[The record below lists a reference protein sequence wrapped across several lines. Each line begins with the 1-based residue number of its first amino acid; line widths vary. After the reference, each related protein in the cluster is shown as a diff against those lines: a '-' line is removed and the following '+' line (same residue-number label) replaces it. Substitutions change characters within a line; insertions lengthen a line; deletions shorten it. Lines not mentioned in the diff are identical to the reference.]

1 MCTFYTKN
9 IAHMSSKKIFTTFLS
24 LCFFFTSEAQ
34 LLKWSPSFIQ
44 ENSNTVTITADA
56 KFGNKGIFDH
66 TPATDVYVHI
76 GAITNLSTG
85 ASNWKYV
92 KFDWGTPNPAAN
104 AASSGANQWTFTI
117 NGGLRNFF
125 GITNSVERIQ
135 KIAIL
140 FRSGNGNKVLRND
153 DASDM
158 YIPVY
163 DNGNFARIDEPVSKP
178 TYIRT
183 ISAID
188 KQFGDQLTITGNTN
202 NTGNLRIL
210 HNNTVIGTATGAT
223 TLTASTTLNQGGTQ
237 KFIFEATFSGNS
249 IVTDSLQFFLPG
261 PAVVAPIPDG
271 IGEGITYLPGDTAAY
286 LVLYAPGKTR
296 VALIGDFNNWT
307 ETQEGQ
313 MNKTPDG
320 NRFWIRIGKLIAG
333 AEYAYQFLIDGA
345 LRIADYNTE
354 LVLDPNNDNTIPVAT
369 FPSLKPYP
377 TNKTTGI
384 VSVLQPGKPKYN
396 WKIQNFKRPNKE
408 NLIVYEVLLRDF
420 LTNRNYK
427 TLKDSIP
434 YFKRLGINAIELMPV
449 SEFEGNLSWG
459 YNPNYFFALD
469 KFYGSETAFK
479 EFIDACHEQGIAVI
493 IDMVMN
499 HAFGTSP
506 HALMYW
512 DGANNKPAIDNPWLN
527 PDAKHPFNVG
537 YDFNH
542 ESNATKELVTRVA
555 RHWLTKY
562 NLDGFRWDLSKGFTQ
577 TNNPNNV
584 AAWGAYDASR
594 VAIWKRIY
602 DSTQSI
608 SPGSYCILEHFADN
622 AEERELANYGMMFWG
637 NNNFKFNEATMG
649 YLSNSD
655 FSDISAM
662 RKGWNQHHLIGYM
675 ESHDEERLMYRNL
688 RNGNQVGVYNTR
700 DTLTALKRMGEA
712 AAFWAMLPG
721 PKMLWQFGELGFPF
735 SINTCINGTV
745 SENCR
750 LDNKV
755 PVWGYYNDPFKR
767 GLFDVYAN
775 LLRLRM
781 NPSFINTF
789 TQKQFTMD
797 FSGAVKTLQINDDS
811 LKIVVVGNFD
821 LSAKTA
827 TVNFPISGTW
837 YSYLTKTSIN
847 VSGTSANVTLQP
859 GEYHVY
865 LNKDLSNT
873 LVTSIRNNTYTTLTG
888 DFNLYPNPVKNGTKL
903 TYELKKSGEVFI
915 DIQDIL
921 GTKISRVF
929 SGLKSAGKHELVLP
943 PSAINQLAGKKGP
956 FLLTLRTSNELKTIK
971 FIL

>member
-1 MCTFYTKN
+1 MKSRI
-9 IAHMSSKKIFTTFLS
+9 IASLLFTICCVLS
-24 LCFFFTSEAQ
+24 AEAQ
-34 LLKWSPSFIQ
+34 LLKWTPSFIQ
-44 ENSNTVTITADA
+44 ENSTAVTITADA

-66 TPATDVYVHI
+66 TPVTDVYVHI

-85 ASNWKYV
+85 ASNWKFV
-92 KFDWGTPNPAAN
+92 KFDWGVANPAAN
-104 AASSGANQWTFTI
+104 AASTGSNQWTFTI

-125 GITNSVERIQ
+125 GITNSVEKIQ

-158 YIPVY
+158 YVPVY

-183 ISAID
+183 ISSID

-202 NTGNLRIL
+202 NSGNLRIL
-210 HNNTVIGTATGAT
+210 HNNKVIGTATA
-223 TLTASTTLNQGGTQ
+223 ASTLSANATLSEGGNQ

-249 IVTDSLQFFLPG
+249 VVTDSLQFFLPG
-261 PAVVAPIPDG
+261 PAVTAPLPEG
-271 IGEGITYLPGDTAAY
+271 IGDGITYLPGDTAAY
-286 LVLYAPGKTR
+286 LVLYAPGKSR
-296 VALIGDFNNWT
+296 VAVLGDFNNWT

-320 NRFWIRIGKLIAG
+320 NRFWIRVGKLIAG
-333 AEYAYQFLIDGA
+333 AEYGYQFLIDGT

-369 FPSLKPYP
+369 YPNLKAYP

-396 WKIQNFKRPNKE
+396 WKVQNFKRPNKE

-420 LTNRNYK
+420 LANRNYK
-427 TLKDSIP
+427 TLKDSLS

-449 SEFEGNLSWG
+449 SEFEGNFSWG

-469 KFYGSETAFK
+469 KFYGTETAFK

-512 DGANNKPAIDNPWLN
+512 DGASNKPAIDNPWLN

-542 ESNATKELVTRVA
+542 ESNATKELVARVA
-555 RHWLTKY
+555 RHWLTNY

-584 AAWGAYDASR
+584 GAWGAYDASR

-602 DSTQSI
+602 DSTQAI
-608 SPGSYCILEHFADN
+608 SPSSYCILEHFADN

-637 NNNFKFNEATMG
+637 NNNFRFNEATMG

-662 RKGWNQHHLIGYM
+662 RRGWNQHHLIGYM

-688 RNGNQVGVYNTR
+688 RNGNQTASYSTR
-700 DTLTALKRMGEA
+700 DTLSALKRMGEA
-712 AAFWAMLPG
+712 AAFWAMVPG

-735 SINTCINGTV
+735 SINTCTNGTV
-745 SENCR
+745 SDNCR
-750 LDNKV
+750 LDNKN

-781 NPSFINTF
+781 NPSYLTTF

-797 FSGAVKTLQINDDS
+797 FAGTVKTLQINDDA
-811 LKIVVVGNFD
+811 LKVVVVGNFD
-821 LSAKTA
+821 LSARTA
-827 TVNFPISGTW
+827 AVNFPATGTW
-837 YSYLTKTSIN
+837 YSYLTRTSLN
-847 VSGTSANVTLQP
+847 VTGASASITLQP

-873 LVTSIRNNTYTTLTG
+873 LVTSIFAPANNMLSG
-888 DFNLYPNPVKNGTKL
+888 EFNLYPNPVKTGSKL
-903 TYELKKSGEVFI
+903 RYEIKKAGEVYI
-915 DIQDIL
+915 EIQDIS
-921 GTKISRVF
+921 GAKIGKVF
-929 SGLKSAGKHELVLP
+929 SGLKSAGKHELILDQSVIQKL
-943 PSAINQLAGKKGP
+943 NGKSGP
-956 FLLTLRTSNELKTIK
+956 FLLSIRTANEQRTIK
-971 FIL
+971 FIH

>member
-1 MCTFYTKN
+1 MKSRI
-9 IAHMSSKKIFTTFLS
+9 IASIMFTICCVLS
-24 LCFFFTSEAQ
+24 AEAQ

-44 ENSNTVTITADA
+44 ENSTTVTITADA
-56 KFGNKGIFDH
+56 RFGNKGIFDH
-66 TPATDVYVHI
+66 TPVTDVYVHI

-92 KFDWGTPNPAAN
+92 KFDWGVANPAAN
-104 AASSGANQWTFTI
+104 ATSSGANQWTFTI

-125 GITNSVERIQ
+125 GITNSVEKIQ

-158 YIPVY
+158 YVPVY

-178 TYIRT
+178 TFIRT
-183 ISAID
+183 IASID
-188 KQFGDQLTITGNTN
+188 KKFGDQLTITGNTN
-202 NTGNLRIL
+202 NTGNLKII
-210 HNNTVIGTATGAT
+210 HNNKVIGTTNAAT
-223 TLTASTTLNQGGTQ
+223 TLSANTILNESGNQ
-237 KFIFEATFSGNS
+237 KFLFEATFPNNA

-261 PAVVAPIPDG
+261 PAVVAPVPNGISDG
-271 IGEGITYLPGDTAAY
+271 VTYLPGDTAAY
-286 LVLYAPGKTR
+286 LVLFAPGKSR
-296 VALIGDFNNWT
+296 VAVLGDFNNWT
-307 ETQEGQ
+307 ETQDAQ

-333 AEYAYQFLIDGA
+333 AEYGYQFLIDGT

-354 LVLDPNNDNTIPVAT
+354 LVLDPSNDNTIPVAT
-369 FPSLKPYP
+369 YPNLKPYP

-396 WKIQNFKRPNKE
+396 WKVQNFKRPNKE
-408 NLIVYEVLLRDF
+408 NLIVYEVLVRDF
-420 LTNRNYK
+420 LANRNYK

-434 YFKRLGINAIELMPV
+434 YLKRLGINAIELMPV
-449 SEFEGNLSWG
+449 SEFEGNFSWG

-469 KFYGSETAFK
+469 KFYGTETAFK

-493 IDMVMN
+493 IDIVMN
-499 HAFGTSP
+499 HAFGSSP
-506 HALMYW
+506 HNLMYW
-512 DGANNKPAIDNPWLN
+512 DGANNKPSIDNPWVN

-542 ESNATKELVTRVA
+542 ESNATKELVARVA

-584 AAWGAYDASR
+584 GAWGAYDATR

-602 DSTQSI
+602 DSTQAI

-637 NNNFKFNEATMG
+637 NNNHRFNEATMG

-688 RNGNQVGVYNTR
+688 RNGNQTASYSTR
-700 DTLTALKRMGEA
+700 DTLSALKRMGEA
-712 AAFWAMLPG
+712 AAFWAMVPG

-735 SINTCINGTV
+735 SINTCTNGTV
-745 SENCR
+745 SDNCR
-750 LDNKV
+750 LDNKN
-755 PVWGYYNDPFKR
+755 PVWGYLNDPLKR

-781 NPSFINTF
+781 NPSYLTTF
-789 TQKQFTMD
+789 TQKQFAMD
-797 FSGAVKTLQINDDS
+797 FAGAVKTLQINDDA
-811 LKIVVVGNFD
+811 LKVVVVGNFD
-821 LSAKTA
+821 LSART
-827 TVNFPISGTW
+827 TSVNFPATGTW
-837 YSYLTKTSIN
+837 YSYLTRTSLN
-847 VSGTSANVTLQP
+847 VSGASASITLQP

-873 LVTSIRNNTYTTLTG
+873 LVTSIFTPANNILSG
-888 DFNLYPNPVKNGTKL
+888 EFSLYPNPVKTGSKL
-903 TYELKKSGEVFI
+903 KYEIKKAGEVYI
-915 DIQDIL
+915 EIQDIT
-921 GTKISRVF
+921 GAKIGKVF
-929 SGLKSAGKHELVLP
+929 SGLKFAGKHELVLDQ
-943 PSAINQLAGKKGP
+943 SVIQKLNGKAGP
-956 FLLTLRTSNELKTIK
+956 FLLSIRTANEQKTIK
-971 FIL
+971 FIH

>member
-1 MCTFYTKN
+1 MKSRI
-9 IAHMSSKKIFTTFLS
+9 IASLLFTICCVLS
-24 LCFFFTSEAQ
+24 AEAQ
-34 LLKWSPSFIQ
+34 LLKWTPSFIQ
-44 ENSNTVTITADA
+44 ENSTAVTITADA

-66 TPATDVYVHI
+66 TPVTDVYVHI

-85 ASNWKYV
+85 ASNWKFV
-92 KFDWGTPNPAAN
+92 KFDWGVANPAAN
-104 AASSGANQWTFTI
+104 AASTGSNQWTFTI

-125 GITNSVERIQ
+125 GITNSVEKIQ

-158 YIPVY
+158 YVPVY

-183 ISAID
+183 ISSID

-202 NTGNLRIL
+202 NSGNLRIL
-210 HNNTVIGTATGAT
+210 HNNKVIGTATA
-223 TLTASTTLNQGGTQ
+223 ASTLSANATLSEGGNQ

-249 IVTDSLQFFLPG
+249 VVTDSLQFFLPG
-261 PAVVAPIPDG
+261 PAVTAPLPEG
-271 IGEGITYLPGDTAAY
+271 IGDGITYLPGDTAAY
-286 LVLYAPGKTR
+286 LVLYAPGKSR
-296 VALIGDFNNWT
+296 VAVLGDFNNWT

-320 NRFWIRIGKLIAG
+320 NRFWIRVGKLIAG
-333 AEYAYQFLIDGA
+333 AEYGYQFLIDGT

-369 FPSLKPYP
+369 YPNLKQYP

-396 WKIQNFKRPNKE
+396 WKVQNFKRPNKE

-420 LTNRNYK
+420 LANRNYK
-427 TLKDSIP
+427 TLKDSLS

-449 SEFEGNLSWG
+449 SEFEGNFSWG

-469 KFYGSETAFK
+469 KFYGTETAFK

-512 DGANNKPAIDNPWLN
+512 DGASNKPAIDNPWLN

-542 ESNATKELVTRVA
+542 ESNATKELVARVA
-555 RHWLTKY
+555 RHWLTNY

-584 AAWGAYDASR
+584 GAWGAYDASR

-602 DSTQSI
+602 DSTQAI
-608 SPGSYCILEHFADN
+608 SPSSYCILEHFADN

-637 NNNFKFNEATMG
+637 NNNFRFNEATMG

-662 RKGWNQHHLIGYM
+662 RRGWNQHHLIGYM

-688 RNGNQVGVYNTR
+688 RNGNQTASYSTR
-700 DTLTALKRMGEA
+700 DTLSALKRMGEA
-712 AAFWAMLPG
+712 AAFWAMVPG

-735 SINTCINGTV
+735 SINTCTNGTV
-745 SENCR
+745 SDNCR
-750 LDNKV
+750 LDNKN

-781 NPSFINTF
+781 NPSYLTTF

-797 FSGAVKTLQINDDS
+797 FAGTVKTLQINDDA
-811 LKIVVVGNFD
+811 LKVVVVGNFD
-821 LSAKTA
+821 LSARTA
-827 TVNFPISGTW
+827 AVNFPATGTW
-837 YSYLTKTSIN
+837 YSYLTRTSLN
-847 VSGTSANVTLQP
+847 VTGASASITLQP

-873 LVTSIRNNTYTTLTG
+873 LVTSIFAPANNMLSG
-888 DFNLYPNPVKNGTKL
+888 EFNLYPNPVKTGSKL
-903 TYELKKSGEVFI
+903 RYEIKKAGEVYI
-915 DIQDIL
+915 EIQDIS
-921 GTKISRVF
+921 GAKIGKVF
-929 SGLKSAGKHELVLP
+929 SGLKSAGKHELILDQSVIQKL
-943 PSAINQLAGKKGP
+943 NGKSGP
-956 FLLTLRTSNELKTIK
+956 FLLSIRTANEQRTIK
-971 FIL
+971 FIH

>member
-1 MCTFYTKN
+1 MN
-9 IAHMSSKKIFTTFLS
+9 SKKIFIAI
-24 LCFFFTSEAQ
+24 FFITSTLTLNAQ
-34 LLKWSPSFIQ
+34 LLRWSPSFIQ
-44 ENSNTVTITADA
+44 ENSASVTITADS
-56 KFGNKGIFDH
+56 KFGNKGLFDH

-85 ASNWKYV
+85 ASNWKFV
-92 KFDWGTPNPAAN
+92 KFEWGTSNPLAN
-104 AASSGANQWTFTI
+104 APSTGANQWTYTI

-125 GITNSVERIQ
+125 GITNSVEKIQ

-158 YIPVY
+158 YVPVY

-183 ISAID
+183 LVAND

-202 NTGNLRIL
+202 NIANLSII
-210 HNNTVIGTATGAT
+210 HNNKVIGTANSAT
-223 TLTASTTLNQGGTQ
+223 SLSANATLNEGGNQ
-237 KFIFEATFSGNS
+237 KFIFEATFAGNS
-249 IVTDSLQFFLPG
+249 VLTDSLQFFLPG
-261 PAVVAPIPDG
+261 PAVTAPLPNG
-271 IGEGITYLPGDTAAY
+271 IGDGVTYLPGDTAAY

-296 VALIGDFNNWT
+296 VAVLGDFNNWT

-313 MNKTPDG
+313 MNKTPEGD
-320 NRFWIRIGKLIAG
+320 RFWIRIGKLIPS
-333 AEYAYQFLIDGA
+333 AEYAYQFLIDGSI
-345 LRIADYNTE
+345 RVADYNTE

-369 FPSLKPYP
+369 YPNLKLYP

-384 VSVLQPGKPKYN
+384 VSVLQPGKAKYN
-396 WKIQNFKRPNKE
+396 WKVTNFKRPNKE

-420 LTNRNYK
+420 LSNRNFK
-427 TLKDSIP
+427 TLKDSIG

-469 KFYGSETAFK
+469 KYYGTENSFK

-493 IDMVMN
+493 MDMVMN

-506 HALMYW
+506 QALMYW
-512 DGANNKPAIDNPWLN
+512 DGANNKPSVDNPWLN

-542 ESNATKELVTRVA
+542 ESNATKDLVTRVV

-562 NLDGFRWDLSKGFTQ
+562 NIDGFRWDLSKGFTQ

-602 DSTQSI
+602 DSTQTVA
-608 SPGSYCILEHFADN
+608 PGSYCILEHFADN

-649 YLSNSD
+649 YLTNSD

-688 RNGNQVGVYNTR
+688 NNGNQLGSYSTKDSLV
-700 DTLTALKRMGEA
+700 ALKRMGEA
-712 AAFWAMLPG
+712 AAFWAMIPG
-721 PKMLWQFGELGFPF
+721 PKMIWQFGELGFPF
-735 SINTCINGTV
+735 SINTCANGSV
-745 SENCR
+745 NENCR

-781 NPSFINTF
+781 NPSYISTF
-789 TQKQFTMD
+789 TQKQFTAD
-797 FSGAVKTLQINDDS
+797 LSGAVKTLAINDDS
-811 LKIVVVGNFD
+811 LKVVVVGNFD
-821 LSAKTA
+821 LSAKTV
-827 TVNFPISGTW
+827 TVNFPVAGTW

-847 VSGTSANVTLQP
+847 VSGASASVTLQP

-873 LVTSIRNNTYTTLTG
+873 LVTSIFTPSNNIMTG
-888 DFNLYPNPVKNGTKL
+888 EFKLYPNPVKNGSIL
-903 TYELKKSGEVFI
+903 QYELKKAGEVFI
-915 DIQDIL
+915 DIQDL
-921 GTKISRVF
+921 SGKSISRIYN
-929 SGLKSAGKHELVLP
+929 GLKSAGKH
-943 PSAINQLAGKKGP
+943 QLIFTNNMFSKLNGKTGP
-956 FLLTLRTSNELKTIK
+956 YLLTIRSSNEMKTIK
-971 FIL
+971 FMH

>member
-1 MCTFYTKN
+1 M
-9 IAHMSSKKIFTTFLS
+9 IPKKITLFFL
-24 LCFFFTSEAQ
+24 LVCCFSIAEAQ

-44 ENSNTVTITADA
+44 ENSSTVTITADSRL
-56 KFGNKGIFDH
+56 GNKGLFDH
-66 TPATDVYVHI
+66 TATDVYVHI

-85 ASNWKYV
+85 ATNWKYV
-92 KFDWGTPNPAAN
+92 KFDWGTTNPAAN
-104 AASSGANQWTFTI
+104 APSTGQNQWTFTI

-158 YIPVY
+158 YVPVY
-163 DNGNFARIDEPVSKP
+163 DNGNFARIDEPISKP
-178 TYIRT
+178 TYTRT
-183 ISAID
+183 IASID

-202 NTGNLRIL
+202 NPGNLRIL
-210 HNNTVIGTATGAT
+210 HNNKVIGSATAAT
-223 TLTASTTLNQGGTQ
+223 TLSANTILNEGGNQ
-237 KFIFEATFSGNS
+237 KFIFEATFSGNNV
-249 IVTDSLQFFLPG
+249 ITDSLQFFLPG
-261 PAVVAPIPDG
+261 PAVIAPIPNG
-271 IGEGITYLPGDTAAY
+271 ISEGITYLPGDTAAY

-296 VALIGDFNNWT
+296 VAVVGDFNNWT

-313 MNKTPDG
+313 MNKTSDG
-320 NRFWIRIGKLIAG
+320 NYFWIRIGKLLPG
-333 AEYAYQFLIDGA
+333 AEYAYQFLIDGT

-369 FPSLKPYP
+369 YPSLKLYP

-384 VSVLQPGKPKYN
+384 VSVLQPGKTKYN
-396 WKIQNFKRPNKE
+396 WKVQNFKRPNKE
-408 NLIVYEVLLRDF
+408 NLIVYEVLVRDF
-420 LTNRNYK
+420 LVNRNYK
-427 TLKDSIP
+427 TLKDSLP

-469 KFYGSETAFK
+469 KFYGTETAFK

-493 IDMVMN
+493 IDLVMN

-542 ESNATKELVTRVA
+542 ESPATKELVTRVA

-602 DSTQSI
+602 DSTQAI
-608 SPGSYCILEHFADN
+608 SLGSYCILEHFADN

-637 NNNFKFNEATMG
+637 NNNFRFNEATMG
-649 YLSNSD
+649 YVTNSD

-688 RNGNQVGVYNTR
+688 RNGNQAGGYSTR

-712 AAFWAMLPG
+712 AAFWAMVPG

-735 SINTCINGTV
+735 SINTCTNGTV

-750 LDNKV
+750 LDNKP
-755 PVWGYYNDPFKR
+755 PVWGYYTDPFKR

-781 NPSFINTF
+781 NPNFISTF
-789 TQKQFTMD
+789 TNKQFIMD
-797 FSGAVKTLQINDDS
+797 FAGAVKSLQINDDS
-811 LKIVVVGNFD
+811 LKVVVVGNFD
-821 LSAKTA
+821 VSAKTA
-827 TVNFPISGTW
+827 NVNFPATGTW

-847 VSGTSANVTLQP
+847 VSGTSSSISLQP

-873 LVTSIRNNTYTTLTG
+873 IVTSIFNPASNIMTG
-888 DFNLYPNPVKNGTKL
+888 TFSLYPNPVRTGSRLK
-903 TYELKKSGEVFI
+903 YELKKAGEVFI
-915 DIQDIL
+915 EIQDL
-921 GTKISRVF
+921 TGTKITRVF
-929 SGLKSAGKHELVLP
+929 NGIKPSGKHELVLDQ
-943 PSAINQLAGKKGP
+943 SIIQKLNGKTGP
-956 FLLTLRTSNELKTIK
+956 FLLSIRTASEQRTIK
-971 FIL
+971 FIH

>member
-1 MCTFYTKN
+1 MN
-9 IAHMSSKKIFTTFLS
+9 SKKILLVIYLFASS
-24 LCFFFTSEAQ
+24 LTLQAQ
-34 LLKWSPSFIQ
+34 LLRWSPSFIQ
-44 ENSNTVTITADA
+44 ENSATVTITADA
-56 KFGNKGIFDH
+56 KLGNKGLFDH

-92 KFDWGTPNPAAN
+92 KFEWGTSNPLAN
-104 AASSGANQWTFTI
+104 APTTGPNQWTYTI

-125 GITNSVERIQ
+125 GITNSLEKIQ

-183 ISAID
+183 LKGID

-202 NTGNLRIL
+202 NAASLRII
-210 HNNTVIGTATGAT
+210 HNNQVIGSANSAT
-223 TLTASTTLNQGGTQ
+223 TLTANATLNEGGNQ
-237 KFIFEATFSGNS
+237 KFLFEATFSGNS

-261 PAVVAPIPDG
+261 PAVTAPLPNGISDG
-271 IGEGITYLPGDTAAY
+271 VTYLPGDTAAY

-296 VALIGDFNNWT
+296 VALLGDFNNWT

-313 MNKTPDG
+313 MNKTPEGD
-320 NRFWIRIGKLIAG
+320 RFWIRIGKLIPS
-333 AEYAYQFLIDGA
+333 AEYAYQFLIDGT
-345 LRIADYNTE
+345 LRVADYNTE

-369 FPSLKPYP
+369 YPNLKLYP

-384 VSVLQPGKPKYN
+384 VSVLQPGKTKYN
-396 WKIQNFKRPNKE
+396 WRVQNFKRPNKE

-420 LTNRNYK
+420 LSNRNFK
-427 TLKDSIP
+427 TLKDSIG

-469 KFYGSETAFK
+469 KFYGTENSFK

-493 IDMVMN
+493 MDMVMN

-506 HALMYW
+506 QALMYW
-512 DGANNKPAIDNPWLN
+512 DGANNKPAPDNPWLN

-542 ESNATKELVTRVA
+542 ESTATKELVARVV
-555 RHWLTKY
+555 RHWLTNYK
-562 NLDGFRWDLSKGFTQ
+562 LDGFRWDLSKGFTQ

-594 VAIWKRIY
+594 VTIWKRIY
-602 DSTQSI
+602 DSIQSVT
-608 SPGSYCILEHFADN
+608 PGSYCILEHFADN

-637 NNNFKFNEATMG
+637 NNNFRFNEATMG
-649 YLSNSD
+649 YLNNSD

-675 ESHDEERLMYRNL
+675 ESHDEERLMFRNL
-688 RNGNQVGVYNTR
+688 NNGNQLGSYSTKDSLV
-700 DTLTALKRMGEA
+700 ALKRMGEA
-712 AAFWAMLPG
+712 AAFWAMVPG
-721 PKMLWQFGELGFPF
+721 PKMIWQFGELGFPF
-735 SINTCINGTV
+735 SINTCANGTV

-750 LDNKV
+750 LDNKL
-755 PVWGYYNDPFKR
+755 PVWGFYNDPFKR
-767 GLFDVYAN
+767 GVFDVYAN

-781 NPSFINTF
+781 NPSYISTF
-789 TQKQFTMD
+789 TQKQFNID
-797 FSGAVKTLQINDDS
+797 FIGAVKTLSINDDS
-811 LKIVVVGNFD
+811 LKVVVVGNFD
-821 LSAKTA
+821 LSAKTVA
-827 TVNFPISGTW
+827 VNFPTPGSW
-837 YSYLTKTSIN
+837 FSYLTKTSLN
-847 VSGTSANVTLQP
+847 VTGATASITLQP

-873 LVTSIRNNTYTTLTG
+873 LVTSVFSPVTNIMTG
-888 DFNLYPNPVKNGTKL
+888 EFKLYPNPVRNGSILK
-903 TYELKKSGEVFI
+903 YELKKAGQVFI
-915 DIQDIL
+915 EIQDPS
-921 GTKISRVF
+921 GKTISRIF
-929 SGLKSAGKHELVLP
+929 NGLKSAGKH
-943 PSAINQLAGKKGP
+943 QLTISPHDLSRLTGKTGP
-956 FLLTLRTSNELKTIK
+956 FLMIIKSSNEIKTLK
-971 FIL
+971 FIH

>member
-1 MCTFYTKN
+1 MN
-9 IAHMSSKKIFTTFLS
+9 SKKIFIAI
-24 LCFFFTSEAQ
+24 FFIASTLTLKAQ
-34 LLKWSPSFIQ
+34 LLRWSPSFIQ
-44 ENSNTVTITADA
+44 ENSASVTITADA
-56 KFGNKGIFDH
+56 KFGNKGLFDH

-85 ASNWKYV
+85 ASNWKFV
-92 KFDWGTPNPAAN
+92 KFEWGTANPLAN
-104 AASSGANQWTFTI
+104 APSSGANQWTYTI

-125 GITNSVERIQ
+125 GITNSVEKIQ

-158 YIPVY
+158 YVPVY

-183 ISAID
+183 LVAND

-202 NTGNLRIL
+202 NVANLSII
-210 HNNTVIGTATGAT
+210 HNNKVIGTANSAT
-223 TLTASTTLNQGGTQ
+223 SLSANATLNEGGNQ
-237 KFIFEATFSGNS
+237 KFIFEATFAGNS
-249 IVTDSLQFFLPG
+249 VVTDSLQFFLPG
-261 PAVVAPIPDG
+261 PAVTAPLPNG
-271 IGEGITYLPGDTAAY
+271 IGDGVTYLPGDTAAY

-296 VALIGDFNNWT
+296 VAVLGDFNNWT

-313 MNKTPDG
+313 MNKTPEGD
-320 NRFWIRIGKLIAG
+320 RFWIRIGKLIPS
-333 AEYAYQFLIDGA
+333 AEYAYQFLIDGSI
-345 LRIADYNTE
+345 RVADYNTE

-369 FPSLKPYP
+369 YPNLKLYP

-384 VSVLQPGKPKYN
+384 ISVLQPGKAKYN
-396 WKIQNFKRPNKE
+396 WKVTNFKRPNKE

-420 LTNRNYK
+420 LSNRNFK
-427 TLKDSIP
+427 TLKDSIG

-469 KFYGSETAFK
+469 KYYGTENSFK

-493 IDMVMN
+493 MDMVMN

-506 HALMYW
+506 QALMYW
-512 DGANNKPAIDNPWLN
+512 DGANNKPSVDNPWLN

-542 ESNATKELVTRVA
+542 ESNATKDLVARVV

-562 NLDGFRWDLSKGFTQ
+562 NIDGFRWDLSKGFTQ
-577 TNNPNNV
+577 TNNPNNA

-602 DSTQSI
+602 DSTQSVT
-608 SPGSYCILEHFADN
+608 PGSYCILEHFADN

-688 RNGNQVGVYNTR
+688 NNGNQLGSYSTKDSLV
-700 DTLTALKRMGEA
+700 ALKRMGEA
-712 AAFWAMLPG
+712 AAFWAMIPG
-721 PKMLWQFGELGFPF
+721 PKMIWQFGELGFPF
-735 SINTCINGTV
+735 SINTCSNGTV

-750 LDNKV
+750 LDNKN

-775 LLRLRM
+775 LLRLRI
-781 NPSFINTF
+781 NPSYFSTF
-789 TQKQFTMD
+789 TQKQFTAD
-797 FSGAVKTLQINDDS
+797 LSGAIKTLAINDDS
-811 LKIVVVGNFD
+811 LKVVVVGNFD
-821 LSAKTA
+821 LSAKTV
-827 TVNFPISGTW
+827 TVNFPIAGTW

-847 VSGTSANVTLQP
+847 VSGASASVTLQP

-873 LVTSIRNNTYTTLTG
+873 LVTSIFTPSNNIMTG
-888 DFNLYPNPVKNGTKL
+888 EFKLYPNPVKNGSILK
-903 TYELKKSGEVFI
+903 YELKKAGEVYI
-915 DIQDIL
+915 EIQDIN
-921 GTKISRVF
+921 GSKISKLF
-929 SGLKSAGKHELVLP
+929 SGIKPAGKHELLFN
-943 PSAINQLAGKKGP
+943 PSIINHLNGKNGP
-956 FLLTLRTSNELKTIK
+956 FLVIIRTANEHKTIK
-971 FIL
+971 FIH

>member
-1 MCTFYTKN
+1 MTP
-9 IAHMSSKKIFTTFLS
+9 KKISLFLLLVITAS
-24 LCFFFTSEAQ
+24 VAQAQ

-56 KFGNKGIFDH
+56 RLGNKGLFDH
-66 TPATDVYVHI
+66 TPVSDVYVHI

-85 ASNWKYV
+85 ATNWKYV
-92 KFDWGTPNPAAN
+92 KFEWGTTNPAAN

-125 GITNSVERIQ
+125 GITNAVEKIQ

-140 FRSGNGNKVLRND
+140 FRSGSGNKVLRND

-158 YIPVY
+158 YVPVY
-163 DNGNFARIDEPVSKP
+163 DNGNFARIDEPISKP
-178 TYIRT
+178 TYNRT
-183 ISAID
+183 IASID

-202 NTGNLRIL
+202 NTANLRIL
-210 HNNTVIGTATGAT
+210 HNNNVIGSAASAT
-223 TLTASTTLNQGGTQ
+223 TLSANTTLSVGGNQ
-237 KFIFEATFSGNS
+237 KFIFEASFPGNAV
-249 IVTDSLQFFLPG
+249 ITDSLQFFLPG
-261 PAVVAPIPDG
+261 PAVVAPLPEG
-271 IGEGITYLPGDTAAY
+271 IGDGITYLPGDTAAY
-286 LVLYAPGKTR
+286 LVLFAPGKTR
-296 VALIGDFNNWT
+296 VAVIGDFNNWS
-307 ETQEGQ
+307 ETQQEQ

-320 NRFWIRIGKLIAG
+320 NRFWIRIGNLLPG
-333 AEYAYQFLIDGA
+333 AEYAYQFLIDGT

-354 LVLDPNNDNTIPVAT
+354 LVLDPNNDNSIPVAT
-369 FPSLKPYP
+369 YPSVKLYP

-384 VSVLQPGKPKYN
+384 VSVLQPGKPIYN
-396 WKIQNFKRPNKE
+396 WKVQNFKRPNKE

-420 LTNRNYK
+420 ISNRNYK
-427 TLKDSIP
+427 TLKDSLS

-449 SEFEGNLSWG
+449 GEFEGNLSWG
-459 YNPNYFFALD
+459 YNPNFFFALD
-469 KFYGSETAFK
+469 KFYGTETAFK

-506 HALMYW
+506 HTLMYW
-512 DGANNKPAIDNPWLN
+512 DGANNKPSIDNPWLN

-542 ESNATKELVTRVA
+542 ESAATKELVARVT
-555 RHWLTKY
+555 RHWLKKY

-602 DSTQSI
+602 DSTQAI
-608 SPGSYCILEHFADN
+608 TPGSYCILEHFADN

-637 NNNFKFNEATMG
+637 NNNFRFNEATMG
-649 YLSNSD
+649 YITNSD

-688 RNGNQVGVYNTR
+688 KNGGQLGAYSTK
-700 DTLTALKRMGEA
+700 DTLVALKRMGEA
-712 AAFWAMLPG
+712 AAFWAMVPG

-735 SINTCINGTV
+735 SINTCTNGTV

-750 LDNKV
+750 LDNKN

-781 NPSFINTF
+781 NPNFISTF
-789 TQKQFTMD
+789 TNKQFIMD
-797 FSGAVKTLQINDDS
+797 FAGAVKTLQINDDS

-821 LSAKTA
+821 LSAKT
-827 TVNFPISGTW
+827 TSVNFPATGTW
-837 YSYLTKTSIN
+837 YSYLTRTSIN
-847 VSGTSANVTLQP
+847 VSGATSSITLQP

-873 LVTSIRNNTYTTLTG
+873 LVTSIFNPVNNIMTG
-888 DFNLYPNPVKNGTKL
+888 EFNLYPNPVKIGSKL
-903 TYELKKSGEVFI
+903 KYELKRSGEVYI
-915 DIQDIL
+915 EIQDIN
-921 GTKISRVF
+921 GGRIGKVF
-929 SGLKSAGKHELVLP
+929 SGLKPAGKHELMLDQ
-943 PSAINQLAGKKGP
+943 SIIQKLNGRSGHY
-956 FLLTLRTSNELKTIK
+956 LLSIRTAFDQKTIK
-971 FIL
+971 FIH

>member
-1 MCTFYTKN
+1 MKSRI
-9 IAHMSSKKIFTTFLS
+9 IASLLFTICCVLTA
-24 LCFFFTSEAQ
+24 EAQ
-34 LLKWSPSFIQ
+34 LLKWTPSFIQ
-44 ENSNTVTITADA
+44 ENSTAVTITADA
-56 KFGNKGIFDH
+56 RFGNKGIFDH
-66 TPATDVYVHI
+66 TPVTDVYVHI
-76 GAITNLSTG
+76 GVITNLSTG
-85 ASNWKYV
+85 ASNWKFV
-92 KFDWGTPNPAAN
+92 KFDWGVANPAAN
-104 AASSGANQWTFTI
+104 AASTGSNQWTFTI

-125 GITNSVERIQ
+125 GITNSVEKIQ

-158 YIPVY
+158 YVPVY

-183 ISAID
+183 ISSID

-202 NTGNLRIL
+202 NSGNLRIL
-210 HNNTVIGTATGAT
+210 HNNKVIGTATA
-223 TLTASTTLNQGGTQ
+223 ASTLSANATLSEGGNQ
-237 KFIFEATFSGNS
+237 KFIFEATFSGNNV
-249 IVTDSLQFFLPG
+249 VTDSLQFFLPG
-261 PAVVAPIPDG
+261 PAVTAPLPDG
-271 IGEGITYLPGDTAAY
+271 IGDGITYLPGDTAAY
-286 LVLYAPGKTR
+286 LVLYAPGKSR
-296 VALIGDFNNWT
+296 VAILGDFNNWT

-320 NRFWIRIGKLIAG
+320 NRFWIRVGKLIPG
-333 AEYAYQFLIDGA
+333 AEYGYQFLIDGA

-369 FPSLKPYP
+369 YPNLKAYP

-396 WKIQNFKRPNKE
+396 WKVQNFKRPNKE

-420 LTNRNYK
+420 LANRNYK
-427 TLKDSIP
+427 TLKDSLP

-449 SEFEGNLSWG
+449 SEFEGNFSWG

-512 DGANNKPAIDNPWLN
+512 DGASNKPAIDNPWLN

-542 ESNATKELVTRVA
+542 ESDATKELVARVA

-584 AAWGAYDASR
+584 SAWGAYDASR

-602 DSTQSI
+602 DSTQAI
-608 SPGSYCILEHFADN
+608 SPSSYCILEHFADN

-637 NNNFKFNEATMG
+637 NNNFRFNEATMG

-688 RNGNQVGVYNTR
+688 RNGNQTASYSTR
-700 DTLTALKRMGEA
+700 DTLSALKRMGEA
-712 AAFWAMLPG
+712 AAFWAMVPG

-735 SINTCINGTV
+735 SINTCTNGTV
-745 SENCR
+745 SDNCR
-750 LDNKV
+750 LDNKN

-781 NPSFINTF
+781 NPSYLTTF

-797 FSGAVKTLQINDDS
+797 FAGAVKTLEINDDA
-811 LKIVVVGNFD
+811 LKVVVVGNFD
-821 LSAKTA
+821 LSARTA
-827 TVNFPISGTW
+827 TVNFPATGTW
-837 YSYLTKTSIN
+837 FSYLTKTSLN
-847 VSGTSANVTLQP
+847 VTGTSASITLQP

-873 LVTSIRNNTYTTLTG
+873 LVTSIFTPANNIMSG
-888 DFNLYPNPVKNGTKL
+888 EFALYPNPVKTGTKL
-903 TYELKKSGEVFI
+903 KYEIKKAGEVYI
-915 DIQDIL
+915 EIQDIS
-921 GTKISRVF
+921 GAKIDKVF
-929 SGLKSAGKHELVLP
+929 SGLKSAGKHELILDQ
-943 PSAINQLAGKKGP
+943 SLIQKLNGKAGP
-956 FLLTLRTSNELKTIK
+956 FILSIRTANEQRTIK
-971 FIL
+971 FIH

>member
-1 MCTFYTKN
+1 M
-9 IAHMSSKKIFTTFLS
+9 IPKKIFLLPLFVMS
-24 LCFFFTSEAQ
+24 VFASQAQ

-56 KFGNKGIFDH
+56 RLGNKGLFDH
-66 TPATDVYVHI
+66 TPVTDVYVHI

-92 KFDWGTPNPAAN
+92 KFEWGTTNPAAN

-125 GITNSVERIQ
+125 GITNAVEKIQ

-158 YIPVY
+158 YVPVY

-178 TYIRT
+178 TYNRT
-183 ISAID
+183 IASID

-202 NTGNLRIL
+202 NTASLRIL
-210 HNNTVIGTATGAT
+210 HNNNVIGSAATAT
-223 TLTASTTLNQGGTQ
+223 TLSANTTLSEGGNQ
-237 KFIFEATFSGNS
+237 KFIFEATFSGNAV
-249 IVTDSLQFFLPG
+249 VTDSLQFFLPG
-261 PAVVAPIPDG
+261 PAVIAPLPEG
-271 IGEGITYLPGDTAAY
+271 IGDGITYLPGDTAAY
-286 LVLYAPGKTR
+286 LVLFAPGKSR
-296 VALIGDFNNWT
+296 VAVLGDFNNWT

-320 NRFWIRIGKLIAG
+320 NRFWIRIGKLIPS
-333 AEYAYQFLIDGA
+333 AEYAYQFLIDGT

-369 FPSLKPYP
+369 YPSLKLYP

-384 VSVLQPGKPKYN
+384 VSVLQPGKPKYT
-396 WKIQNFKRPNKE
+396 WKVQNFKRPNKE

-427 TLKDSIP
+427 TLKDSLG

-449 SEFEGNLSWG
+449 GEFEGNLSWG
-459 YNPNYFFALD
+459 YNPNFFFALD
-469 KFYGSETAFK
+469 KYYGTETAFK

-542 ESNATKELVTRVA
+542 ESAATKELVARVA

-602 DSTQSI
+602 DTIQAVT
-608 SPGSYCILEHFADN
+608 PGSYCILEHFADN

-637 NNNFKFNEATMG
+637 NNNFRFNEATMG
-649 YLSNSD
+649 YLTNSD

-688 RNGNQVGVYNTR
+688 RNGNQLGAYSTK
-700 DTLTALKRMGEA
+700 DTLVALKRMGEA
-712 AAFWAMLPG
+712 AAFWAMVPG

-735 SINTCINGTV
+735 SINTCTNGTV
-745 SENCR
+745 SDNCR
-750 LDNKV
+750 LDNKN
-755 PVWGYYNDPFKR
+755 PVWGYYSDPFKR

-781 NPSFINTF
+781 NPNFISTF
-789 TQKQFTMD
+789 TNKQFTMD
-797 FSGAVKTLQINDDS
+797 FAGAVKTLQINDDS
-811 LKIVVVGNFD
+811 LKVVVVGNFD
-821 LSAKTA
+821 LSAKTTA
-827 TVNFPISGTW
+827 VNFPATGTW

-847 VSGTSANVTLQP
+847 VSGASASITLQP

-873 LVTSIRNNTYTTLTG
+873 LVTSIFNPVNTIMTG
-888 DFNLYPNPVKNGTKL
+888 EFNLYPNPVRTGSKL
-903 TYELKKSGEVFI
+903 KYELKRAGEVYI
-915 DIQDIL
+915 EVQDIN
-921 GTKISRVF
+921 GSKIGKVF
-929 SGLKSAGKHELVLP
+929 SGLKPAGKHELLIDQ
-943 PSAINQLAGKKGP
+943 SIIQKLNGKTGP
-956 FLLTLRTSNELKTIK
+956 FLLSIRTSSEQKTIK
-971 FIL
+971 FIH

>member
-1 MCTFYTKN
+1 MKSRI
-9 IAHMSSKKIFTTFLS
+9 IASLLFTICCVLS
-24 LCFFFTSEAQ
+24 AEAQ
-34 LLKWSPSFIQ
+34 LLKWTPSFIQ
-44 ENSNTVTITADA
+44 ENSTAVTITADA

-66 TPATDVYVHI
+66 TPVTDVYVHI

-85 ASNWKYV
+85 ASNWKFV
-92 KFDWGTPNPAAN
+92 KFDWGVANPAAN
-104 AASSGANQWTFTI
+104 AASTGSNQWTFTI

-125 GITNSVERIQ
+125 GITNSVEKIQ

-158 YIPVY
+158 YVPVY

-183 ISAID
+183 ISSID

-202 NTGNLRIL
+202 NSGNLRIL
-210 HNNTVIGTATGAT
+210 HNNKVIGTASA
-223 TLTASTTLNQGGTQ
+223 ASTLSANATLSEGGNQ

-249 IVTDSLQFFLPG
+249 VVTDSLQFFLPG
-261 PAVVAPIPDG
+261 PAVTAQLPDG
-271 IGEGITYLPGDTAAY
+271 IGDGITYLPGDTAAY
-286 LVLYAPGKTR
+286 LVLYAPGKSR
-296 VALIGDFNNWT
+296 VAVLGDFNNWT

-320 NRFWIRIGKLIAG
+320 NRFWIRVGKLIAG
-333 AEYAYQFLIDGA
+333 AEYGYQFLIDGA

-369 FPSLKPYP
+369 YPNLKAYP

-396 WKIQNFKRPNKE
+396 WKVQNFKRPNKE

-420 LTNRNYK
+420 LANRNYK
-427 TLKDSIP
+427 TLKDSLS

-449 SEFEGNLSWG
+449 SEFEGNFSWG

-469 KFYGSETAFK
+469 KFYGTETAFK

-512 DGANNKPAIDNPWLN
+512 DGASNKPAIDNPWLN

-542 ESNATKELVTRVA
+542 ESNATKELVARVA
-555 RHWLTKY
+555 RHWLTNY

-584 AAWGAYDASR
+584 GAWGAYDASR

-602 DSTQSI
+602 DSTQAI
-608 SPGSYCILEHFADN
+608 SPSSYCILEHFADN

-637 NNNFKFNEATMG
+637 NNNFRFNEATMG

-662 RKGWNQHHLIGYM
+662 RRGWNQHHLIGYM

-688 RNGNQVGVYNTR
+688 RNGNQTASYSTR
-700 DTLTALKRMGEA
+700 DTLSALKRMGEA
-712 AAFWAMLPG
+712 AAFWAMVPG

-735 SINTCINGTV
+735 SINTCTNGTV
-745 SENCR
+745 SDNCR
-750 LDNKV
+750 LDNKN

-781 NPSFINTF
+781 NPSYLTTF

-797 FSGAVKTLQINDDS
+797 FAGTVKTLQINDDA
-811 LKIVVVGNFD
+811 LKVVVVGNFD
-821 LSAKTA
+821 LSARTA
-827 TVNFPISGTW
+827 AVNFPATGTW
-837 YSYLTKTSIN
+837 YSYLTRTSLN
-847 VSGTSANVTLQP
+847 VTGASASITLQP

-873 LVTSIRNNTYTTLTG
+873 LVTSIFAPANNMLSG
-888 DFNLYPNPVKNGTKL
+888 EFNLYPNPVKTGSKL
-903 TYELKKSGEVFI
+903 RYEIKKAGEVYI
-915 DIQDIL
+915 EIQDIS
-921 GTKISRVF
+921 GAKIGKVF
-929 SGLKSAGKHELVLP
+929 SGLKSAGKHELILDQSVIQKL
-943 PSAINQLAGKKGP
+943 NGKSGP
-956 FLLTLRTSNELKTIK
+956 FLLSIRTANEQRTIK
-971 FIL
+971 FIH

>member
-1 MCTFYTKN
+1 MTP
-9 IAHMSSKKIFTTFLS
+9 KKISLFLLLVITAS
-24 LCFFFTSEAQ
+24 VAQAQ

-44 ENSNTVTITADA
+44 ETSNTVTITADA
-56 KFGNKGIFDH
+56 RLGNKGLFDH
-66 TPATDVYVHI
+66 TPVSDVYVHI

-85 ASNWKYV
+85 ATNWKYV
-92 KFDWGTPNPAAN
+92 KFEWGTTNPAAN

-125 GITNSVERIQ
+125 GITNAVEKIQ

-140 FRSGNGNKVLRND
+140 FRSGSGNKVLRND

-158 YIPVY
+158 YVPVY
-163 DNGNFARIDEPVSKP
+163 DNGNFARIDEPISKP
-178 TYIRT
+178 TYNRT
-183 ISAID
+183 IASID

-202 NTGNLRIL
+202 NTANLRIL
-210 HNNTVIGTATGAT
+210 HNNNVIGSAASAT
-223 TLTASTTLNQGGTQ
+223 TLSANTTLSVGGNQ
-237 KFIFEATFSGNS
+237 KFIFEASFPGNA
-249 IVTDSLQFFLPG
+249 IITDSLQFFLPG
-261 PAVVAPIPDG
+261 PAVVAPLPEG
-271 IGEGITYLPGDTAAY
+271 IGDGITYLPGDTAAY
-286 LVLYAPGKTR
+286 LVLFAPGKTR
-296 VALIGDFNNWT
+296 VAVIGDFNNWS
-307 ETQEGQ
+307 ETQQEQ

-320 NRFWIRIGKLIAG
+320 NRFWIRIGNLLPG
-333 AEYAYQFLIDGA
+333 AEYAYQFLIDGT

-354 LVLDPNNDNTIPVAT
+354 LVLDPNNDNSIPVAT
-369 FPSLKPYP
+369 YPSVKLYP

-384 VSVLQPGKPKYN
+384 VSVLQPGKPIYN
-396 WKIQNFKRPNKE
+396 WKVQNFKRPNKE

-420 LTNRNYK
+420 ISNRNYK
-427 TLKDSIP
+427 TLKDSLS

-449 SEFEGNLSWG
+449 GEFEGNLSWG
-459 YNPNYFFALD
+459 YNPNFFFALD
-469 KFYGSETAFK
+469 KFYGTETAFK

-512 DGANNKPAIDNPWLN
+512 DGANNKPSIDNPWLN

-542 ESNATKELVTRVA
+542 ESAATKELVARVT
-555 RHWLTKY
+555 RHWLKKY

-602 DSTQSI
+602 DSTQAI
-608 SPGSYCILEHFADN
+608 TPGSYCILEHFADN

-637 NNNFKFNEATMG
+637 NNNFRFNEATMG
-649 YLSNSD
+649 YLTNSD

-688 RNGNQVGVYNTR
+688 KNGGQLGAYSTK
-700 DTLTALKRMGEA
+700 DTLVALKRMGEA
-712 AAFWAMLPG
+712 AAFWAMVPG

-735 SINTCINGTV
+735 SINTCTNGTV

-750 LDNKV
+750 LDNKN

-781 NPSFINTF
+781 NPNFISTF
-789 TQKQFTMD
+789 TNKQFIMD
-797 FSGAVKTLQINDDS
+797 FAGAVKTLQINDDS

-821 LSAKTA
+821 LSAKT
-827 TVNFPISGTW
+827 TSVNFPATGTW
-837 YSYLTKTSIN
+837 YSYLTRTSIN
-847 VSGTSANVTLQP
+847 VSGATSSITLQP

-873 LVTSIRNNTYTTLTG
+873 LVTSIFNPVNNIMTG
-888 DFNLYPNPVKNGTKL
+888 EFNLYPNPVKIGSKL
-903 TYELKKSGEVFI
+903 KYELKRSGEVYI
-915 DIQDIL
+915 EIQDIN
-921 GTKISRVF
+921 GGRIGKVF
-929 SGLKSAGKHELVLP
+929 SGLKPAGKHELILDQ
-943 PSAINQLAGKKGP
+943 SIIQKLNGRSGHY
-956 FLLTLRTSNELKTIK
+956 LLSIRTAFDQKTIK
-971 FIL
+971 FIH

>member
-1 MCTFYTKN
+1 MN
-9 IAHMSSKKIFTTFLS
+9 SKKIFIAIFFIASTITTQ
-24 LCFFFTSEAQ
+24 AQ
-34 LLKWSPSFIQ
+34 LLRWSPSFIQ
-44 ENSNTVTITADA
+44 ENSASVTITADA
-56 KFGNKGIFDH
+56 KFGNKGLFDH

-85 ASNWKYV
+85 ASNWKFV
-92 KFDWGTPNPAAN
+92 KFDWGTSNPLAN
-104 AASSGANQWTFTI
+104 APSSGANQWTYTI
-117 NGGLRNFF
+117 TGGLRNFF
-125 GITNSVERIQ
+125 GITNSIEKIQ

-158 YIPVY
+158 YVPVY

-183 ISAID
+183 LVGID

-202 NTGNLRIL
+202 NAANLSII
-210 HNNTVIGTATGAT
+210 HNNKIIGTANSAT
-223 TLTASTTLNQGGTQ
+223 TLTANATLNVGGSQ
-237 KFIFEATFSGNS
+237 KFLFEATFAGNTV
-249 IVTDSLQFFLPG
+249 VTDSLQFFLPG
-261 PAVVAPIPDG
+261 PAVTAPLPNG
-271 IGEGITYLPGDTAAY
+271 IGDGVTYLPGDTAAY

-296 VALIGDFNNWT
+296 VAVLGDFNSWT

-313 MNKTPDG
+313 MNKTPQGD
-320 NRFWIRIGKLIAG
+320 RFWIRIGKLIPN
-333 AEYAYQFLIDGA
+333 AEYAYQFLIDGSI
-345 LRIADYNTE
+345 RVADYNTE
-354 LVLDPNNDNTIPVAT
+354 LVLDPNNDNTIPVGT
-369 FPSLKPYP
+369 YPSLKLYP

-384 VSVLQPGKPKYN
+384 VSVLQPGKPTYN
-396 WKIQNFKRPNKE
+396 WKVQNFKRPNKE

-427 TLKDSIP
+427 TLKDSIG

-469 KFYGSETAFK
+469 KFYGTETAFK

-499 HAFGTSP
+499 HAFGSSP
-506 HALMYW
+506 QALMYW
-512 DGANNKPAIDNPWLN
+512 DGANNKPSVDNPWLN

-542 ESNATKELVTRVA
+542 ESNATKDLVGRVV

-562 NLDGFRWDLSKGFTQ
+562 KIDGFRWDLSKGFTQ

-594 VAIWKRIY
+594 VATWKRIY
-602 DSTQSI
+602 DSTQSVT
-608 SPGSYCILEHFADN
+608 PGSYCILEHFADN
-622 AEERELANYGMMFWG
+622 AEEKELANYGMMFWG

-688 RNGNQVGVYNTR
+688 NNGNQLGSYSTKDSLV
-700 DTLTALKRMGEA
+700 ALKRMGEA
-712 AAFWAMLPG
+712 AAFWAMVPG
-721 PKMLWQFGELGFPF
+721 PKMIWQFGELGFPF
-735 SINTCINGTV
+735 SINTCTNGTV

-750 LDNKV
+750 LDNKI

-767 GLFDVYAN
+767 GVFDVYAN

-781 NPSFINTF
+781 NPSFISTF
-789 TQKQFTMD
+789 TQKQFNSD
-797 FSGAVKTLQINDDS
+797 FSGAVKTLSINDDS
-811 LKIVVVGNFD
+811 LKVVVVGNFD
-821 LSAKTA
+821 LSAKTV
-827 TVNFPISGTW
+827 TVNFPATGTW

-847 VSGTSANVTLQP
+847 VSGTSASVTLQP

-873 LVTSIRNNTYTTLTG
+873 LVTSVFTPSSTIMTG
-888 DFNLYPNPVKNGTKL
+888 EFKLYPNPVKNGSILK
-903 TYELKKSGEVFI
+903 YELKKAGEVYI
-915 DIQDIL
+915 EIQDIN
-921 GTKISRVF
+921 GSKISKLF
-929 SGLKSAGKHELVLP
+929 SGIKPAGKHELVFNQP
-943 PSAINQLAGKKGP
+943 IINQLNGKKGP
-956 FLLTLRTSNELKTIK
+956 FLLMIRTSSEQKTIK
-971 FIL
+971 FIH

>member
-1 MCTFYTKN
+1 M
-9 IAHMSSKKIFTTFLS
+9 ISRIISSLLISICCAL
-24 LCFFFTSEAQ
+24 TSEAQ
-34 LLKWSPSFIQ
+34 LLRWSPSFIQ
-44 ENSNTVTITADA
+44 ENSTAVTITADA
-56 KFGNKGIFDH
+56 RFGNKGIFAH
-66 TPATDVYVHI
+66 APVTDVYVHI

-92 KFDWGTPNPAAN
+92 KFDWGVANPAAN

-125 GITNSVERIQ
+125 GITNSAEKIQ

-158 YIPVY
+158 YVPVY
-163 DNGNFARIDEPVSKP
+163 DNGNFARIDEPVSQP

-183 ISAID
+183 IASVD
-188 KQFGDQLTITGNTN
+188 KQLGNQLTITGNTN
-202 NTGNLRIL
+202 NSANLRIL
-210 HNNTVIGTATGAT
+210 HNNNLIGSATAAT
-223 TLTASTTLNQGGTQ
+223 TLSANTTLTEGGNQ
-237 KFIFEATFSGNS
+237 KFIFEATFAGNNV
-249 IVTDSLQFFLPG
+249 VTDTLQFFLPG
-261 PAVVAPIPDG
+261 TAVTAPIPNG
-271 IGEGITYLPGDTAAY
+271 IGDGITYMPGDTAAY
-286 LVLYAPGKTR
+286 LVLYAPGKSR
-296 VALIGDFNNWT
+296 VAVLGDFNNWT

-320 NRFWIRIGKLIAG
+320 NRFWIRIGKLLPG
-333 AEYAYQFLIDGA
+333 TEYAYQFLIDGS

-354 LVLDPNNDNTIPVAT
+354 LVLDPNNDINIPSVT
-369 FPSLKPYP
+369 YPSLKLYP

-384 VSVLQPGKPKYN
+384 VSVLQPGKSKYN

-420 LTNRNYK
+420 IANRNYK

-449 SEFEGNLSWG
+449 SEFEGNFSWG

-469 KFYGSETAFK
+469 KFYGTETAFK

-493 IDMVMN
+493 IDIVMN

-506 HALMYW
+506 HTLMYW
-512 DGANNKPAIDNPWLN
+512 DAANNKPSIDNPWLN

-542 ESNATKELVTRVA
+542 ESTATKELVARVA
-555 RHWLTKY
+555 RHWLSKY

-584 AAWGAYDASR
+584 GAWGAYDATR
-594 VAIWKRIY
+594 IAIWKRIY
-602 DSTQSI
+602 DSTQAI

-622 AEERELANYGMMFWG
+622 AEEKELANYGMMFWG

-688 RNGNQVGVYNTR
+688 RNGNQTASYSTR
-700 DTLTALKRMGEA
+700 DTLSALKRMGEA
-712 AAFWAMLPG
+712 AAFWAMIPG

-735 SINTCINGTV
+735 SINTCTNGTV
-745 SENCR
+745 NDNCR
-750 LDNKV
+750 LDNKT
-755 PVWGYYNDPFKR
+755 PVWGYYNDIFKR

-781 NPSFINTF
+781 NPSFISTF
-789 TQKQFTMD
+789 TQKQFIMD
-797 FSGAVKTLQINDDS
+797 FSGVVKSLQINSDS

-821 LSAKTA
+821 LSAKTV
-827 TVNFPISGTW
+827 TTNFPATGTW

-847 VSGTSANVTLQP
+847 VTGTSASITLQP

-865 LNKDLSNT
+865 LNKDMSNT
-873 LVTSIRNNTYTTLTG
+873 LVTSIFSPTNTIMNG
-888 DFNLYPNPVKNGTKL
+888 EISLYPNPVKTGSKL
-903 TYELKKSGEVFI
+903 KYEIRKAGEVFI
-915 DIQDIL
+915 EIQDL
-921 GTKISRVF
+921 SGAKIGKVF
-929 SGLKSAGKHELVLP
+929 SGLKSAGKHELVLDQ
-943 PSAINQLAGKKGP
+943 SVIQKLNGKAGP
-956 FLLTLRTSNELKTIK
+956 FLLSIRTANEQKTIK
-971 FIL
+971 FIH

>member
-1 MCTFYTKN
+1 MKLKHISTLFFLIFVTLV
-9 IAHMSSKKIFTTFLS
+9 SK
-24 LCFFFTSEAQ
+24 AQ
-34 LLKWSPSFIQ
+34 VLKWSPSFIQ
-44 ENSNTVTITADA
+44 ETTTSVTITADA
-56 KFGNKGIFDH
+56 NFGNKGLFNQ
-66 TPATDVYVHI
+66 TPTSDVYVHI
-76 GAITNLSTG
+76 GVITNQSTG
-85 ASNWKYV
+85 PSNWKFV
-92 KFDWGTPNPAAN
+92 KFDWGTTNPAAN
-104 AASSGANQWTFTI
+104 AQSTGNNQWTYTI
-117 NGGLRNFF
+117 NGGLRSFF
-125 GITNSVERIQ
+125 GLTNPVEKIQ

-140 FRSGNGNKVLRND
+140 FRNGNGSRVLRND

-158 YIPVY
+158 YVPVY
-163 DNGNFARIDEPVSKP
+163 DNGNFARIDEPFSKP
-178 TYIRT
+178 TYNRVLVPIE
-183 ISAID
+183 
-188 KQFGDQLTITGNTN
+188 KQFGDPIIIIGNTN
-202 NTGNLRIL
+202 NAANLKFF
-210 HNNTVIGTATGAT
+210 HNNTLIGEALDAT
-223 TLTASTTLNQGGTQ
+223 TLTANSTLIEGGNQ
-237 KFIFEATFSGNS
+237 KFIFEATFGTSNIVKDS
-249 IVTDSLQFFLPG
+249 IQFFLPG
-261 PAVVAPIPDG
+261 PANIAPLPQG
-271 IGEGITYLPGDTAAY
+271 IGDGVTYLPGDTAAY
-286 LVLYAPGKTR
+286 LVLFAPGKTR
-296 VALIGDFNNWT
+296 VSIIGDFNNWT

-320 NRFWIRIGKLIAG
+320 ERYWTRIGKLIPG

-345 LRIADYNTE
+345 IRVADYNTE
-354 LVLDPNNDNTIPVAT
+354 LVLDPNNDNTISSSTYPN
-369 FPSLKPYP
+369 LKLYP
-377 TNKTTGI
+377 TNKTSGI
-384 VSVLQPGKPKYN
+384 VSVLQPGKPSYT
-396 WKIQNFKRPNKE
+396 WKTQNYIRPNKE

-420 LTNRNYK
+420 LATRNYK

-449 SEFEGNLSWG
+449 SEFEGNFSWG

-469 KFYGSETAFK
+469 KFYGTETAFK

-493 IDMVMN
+493 IDIVMN
-499 HAFGTSP
+499 HAFGSSP

-512 DGANNKPAIDNPWLN
+512 DGANNKPSIDNPWLN

-542 ESNATKELVTRVA
+542 ESSATKELVARVA

-562 NLDGFRWDLSKGFTQ
+562 RLDGFRWDLSKGFTQ

-602 DSTQSI
+602 DSTQAI

-622 AEERELANYGMMFWG
+622 AEERELANYGMMLWG

-688 RNGNQVGVYNTR
+688 RNGNQIASYSTR
-700 DTLTALKRMGEA
+700 DTITALKRMGEA
-712 AAFWAMLPG
+712 AAFWSMVPG

-735 SINTCINGTV
+735 SINTCTNGSV
-745 SENCR
+745 NDNCR
-750 LDNKV
+750 LDNKN
-755 PVWGYYNDPFKR
+755 PVWGYFSDPIKR

-781 NPSFINTF
+781 NPSFISTF

-811 LKIVVVGNFD
+811 LKVVLVGNFD
-821 LSAKTA
+821 LSARNA
-827 TVNFPISGTW
+827 IVNFPTTGTW

-847 VSGTSANVTLQP
+847 VTGTSSTINLQP

-873 LVTSIRNNTYTTLTG
+873 LVTSIRNTPFNSLTG
-888 DFNLYPNPVKNGTKL
+888 DVNLYPNPVKNGTKL
-903 TYELKKSGEVFI
+903 TYELKRQGEVFI
-915 DIQDIL
+915 EIQDL
-921 GTKISRVF
+921 TGTKISRVF
-929 SGLKSAGKHELVLP
+929 NGLKTVGKHELVLQQ
-943 PSAINQLAGKKGP
+943 SIINQLQGKKGP
-956 FLLTLRTSNELKTIK
+956 FLLLIRTSNEIKTIK

>member
-1 MCTFYTKN
+1 MN
-9 IAHMSSKKIFTTFLS
+9 SKKIFAVFFTLS
-24 LCFFFTSEAQ
+24 LVFTSQAQ

-44 ENSNTVTITADA
+44 ENSSSVTITADA
-56 KFGNKGIFDH
+56 RLGNKGLFDH

-85 ASNWKYV
+85 ASNWKFV
-92 KFDWGTPNPAAN
+92 KFDWGTANPAAN

-125 GITNSVERIQ
+125 GITNPVEKIQ

-158 YIPVY
+158 YVPVY

-183 ISAID
+183 LVALD

-202 NTGNLRIL
+202 SNANLSII
-210 HNNTVIGTATGAT
+210 HNNKIVGTANAAS
-223 TLTASTTLNQGGTQ
+223 TLTATTTLNEGGNQ
-237 KFIFEATFSGNS
+237 KIFFEATFSSNT
-249 IVTDSLQFFLPG
+249 IVKDSLQFFLPG
-261 PAVVAPIPDG
+261 PAVIAPLPQG
-271 IGEGITYLPGDTAAY
+271 IGDGITYLPGDTAAY
-286 LVLYAPGKTR
+286 LVLYAPGKSR
-296 VALIGDFNNWT
+296 VAVLGDFNNWT
-307 ETQEGQ
+307 ESQDAQ

-320 NRFWIRIGKLIAG
+320 ERYWIRIGKLVSG

-345 LRIADYNTE
+345 IRIADYNTE

-369 FPSLKPYP
+369 FPNLKLYP

-384 VSVLQPGKPKYN
+384 VSVLQPGKPQYN

-420 LTNRNYK
+420 LANRNYK

-493 IDMVMN
+493 MDMVMN

-512 DGANNKPAIDNPWLN
+512 DGANNKPSVDNPWLN

-542 ESNATKELVTRVA
+542 ESNATKDLVARVV

-594 VAIWKRIY
+594 VAIWKRIF
-602 DSTQSI
+602 DSTQAV

-649 YLSNSD
+649 YLTNSD
-655 FSDISAM
+655 FSDLSAI

-688 RNGNQVGVYNTR
+688 RNGNQAAGYNTR

-712 AAFWAMLPG
+712 AAFWAMVPG

-735 SINTCINGTV
+735 SINTCANGTV
-745 SENCR
+745 SDNCR

-781 NPSFINTF
+781 NPSFISTF
-789 TQKQFTMD
+789 TQKEFTMD
-797 FSGAVKTLQINDDS
+797 FSGAVKTLQINNDS

-827 TVNFPISGTW
+827 PVNFPIAGTW

-847 VSGTSANVTLQP
+847 VTGTSASVTLQP

-873 LVTSIRNNTYTTLTG
+873 LVTSIRNTNYNTLTG
-888 DFNLYPNPVKNGTKL
+888 EFNLFPNPVKNGTKL
-903 TYELKKSGEVFI
+903 TYELKRAGEVFI
-915 DIQDIL
+915 DIQDHT

-929 SGLKSAGKHELVLP
+929 SGLKSAGKHEIVLP
-943 PSAINQLAGKKGP
+943 QSAINQLNGKKGP
-956 FLLTLRTSNELKTIK
+956 FLLTLRTSNEVKTIK

>member
-1 MCTFYTKN
+1 MKSRI
-9 IAHMSSKKIFTTFLS
+9 IASLLFTICYALTA
-24 LCFFFTSEAQ
+24 EAQ
-34 LLKWSPSFIQ
+34 LLKWTPSFIQ
-44 ENSNTVTITADA
+44 ENSTAVTITADA

-66 TPATDVYVHI
+66 TPVTDVYVHI
-76 GAITNLSTG
+76 GVITNLSTG
-85 ASNWKYV
+85 ASNWKFV
-92 KFDWGTPNPAAN
+92 KFDWGVANPAAN
-104 AASSGANQWTFTI
+104 AASTGSNQWTFTI

-125 GITNSVERIQ
+125 GITNSVEKIQ

-158 YIPVY
+158 YVPVY

-183 ISAID
+183 ISSID

-202 NTGNLRIL
+202 NSGNLRIL
-210 HNNTVIGTATGAT
+210 HNNKVIGTASA
-223 TLTASTTLNQGGTQ
+223 ASTLSANATLSEGGNQ

-249 IVTDSLQFFLPG
+249 VVTDSLQFFLPG
-261 PAVVAPIPDG
+261 PAVTAQLPDG
-271 IGEGITYLPGDTAAY
+271 IGDGITYLPGDTAAY
-286 LVLYAPGKTR
+286 LVLYAPGKSR
-296 VALIGDFNNWT
+296 VAVLGDFNNWT

-320 NRFWIRIGKLIAG
+320 NRFWIRVGKLIAG
-333 AEYAYQFLIDGA
+333 AEYGYQFLIDGA

-369 FPSLKPYP
+369 YPNLKAYP

-396 WKIQNFKRPNKE
+396 WKVQNFKRPNKE

-420 LTNRNYK
+420 LANRNYK
-427 TLKDSIP
+427 TLKDSLS

-449 SEFEGNLSWG
+449 SEFEGNFSWG

-469 KFYGSETAFK
+469 KFYGTETAFK

-512 DGANNKPAIDNPWLN
+512 DGASNKPAIDNPWLN

-542 ESNATKELVTRVA
+542 ESNATKELVARVA
-555 RHWLTKY
+555 RHWLSKY

-584 AAWGAYDASR
+584 GAWGAYDASR

-602 DSTQSI
+602 DSTQAI
-608 SPGSYCILEHFADN
+608 TPGSYCILEHFADN

-662 RKGWNQHHLIGYM
+662 RRGWNQHHLIGYM

-688 RNGNQVGVYNTR
+688 RNGNQTASYSTR
-700 DTLTALKRMGEA
+700 DTLSALKRMGEA
-712 AAFWAMLPG
+712 AAFWAMVPG

-735 SINTCINGTV
+735 SINTCTNGTV
-745 SENCR
+745 SDNCR
-750 LDNKV
+750 LDNKN
-755 PVWGYYNDPFKR
+755 PVWGYYNDPLKR

-781 NPSFINTF
+781 NPSYLTTF

-797 FSGAVKTLQINDDS
+797 FAGAVKTLQINDDA
-811 LKIVVVGNFD
+811 LKVVVVGNFD
-821 LSAKTA
+821 LSARTA
-827 TVNFPISGTW
+827 AVNFPATGTW
-837 YSYLTKTSIN
+837 YSYLTRTSLN
-847 VSGTSANVTLQP
+847 VTGASASITLQP

-873 LVTSIRNNTYTTLTG
+873 LVTSIFAPANNMLSGEFT
-888 DFNLYPNPVKNGTKL
+888 LYPNPVKTGSKL
-903 TYELKKSGEVFI
+903 RYEIKKAGEVYI
-915 DIQDIL
+915 EIQDIS
-921 GTKISRVF
+921 GAKIGKVF
-929 SGLKSAGKHELVLP
+929 SGLKSAGKHELILDQSVIQKL
-943 PSAINQLAGKKGP
+943 NGKTGP
-956 FLLTLRTSNELKTIK
+956 FLLSIRTANEQRTIK
-971 FIL
+971 FIH

>member
-1 MCTFYTKN
+1 
-9 IAHMSSKKIFTTFLS
+9 
-24 LCFFFTSEAQ
+24 
-34 LLKWSPSFIQ
+34 
-44 ENSNTVTITADA
+44 
-56 KFGNKGIFDH
+56 
-66 TPATDVYVHI
+66 
-76 GAITNLSTG
+76 
-85 ASNWKYV
+85 
-92 KFDWGTPNPAAN
+92 
-104 AASSGANQWTFTI
+104 
-117 NGGLRNFF
+117 
-125 GITNSVERIQ
+125 
-135 KIAIL
+135 
-140 FRSGNGNKVLRND
+140 
-153 DASDM
+153 
-158 YIPVY
+158 
-163 DNGNFARIDEPVSKP
+163 
-178 TYIRT
+178 
-183 ISAID
+183 
-188 KQFGDQLTITGNTN
+188 
-202 NTGNLRIL
+202 
-210 HNNTVIGTATGAT
+210 IGTATA
-223 TLTASTTLNQGGTQ
+223 ASTLSANATLSEGGNQ

-249 IVTDSLQFFLPG
+249 VVTDSLQFFLPG
-261 PAVVAPIPDG
+261 PAVTAPLPEG
-271 IGEGITYLPGDTAAY
+271 IGDGITYLPGDTAAY
-286 LVLYAPGKTR
+286 LVLYAPGKSR
-296 VALIGDFNNWT
+296 VAVLGDFNNWT

-320 NRFWIRIGKLIAG
+320 NRFWIRVGKLIAG
-333 AEYAYQFLIDGA
+333 AEYGYQFLIDGT

-369 FPSLKPYP
+369 YPNLKAYP

-396 WKIQNFKRPNKE
+396 WKVQNFKRPNKE

-420 LTNRNYK
+420 LANRNYK
-427 TLKDSIP
+427 TLKDSLS

-449 SEFEGNLSWG
+449 SEFEGNFSWG

-469 KFYGSETAFK
+469 KFYGTETAFK

-512 DGANNKPAIDNPWLN
+512 DGASNKPAIDNPWLN

-542 ESNATKELVTRVA
+542 ESNATKELVARVA
-555 RHWLTKY
+555 RHWLTNY

-584 AAWGAYDASR
+584 GAWGAYDASR

-602 DSTQSI
+602 DSTQAI
-608 SPGSYCILEHFADN
+608 SPSSYCILEHFADN

-637 NNNFKFNEATMG
+637 NNNFRFNEATMG

-662 RKGWNQHHLIGYM
+662 RRGWNQHHLIGYM

-688 RNGNQVGVYNTR
+688 RNGNQTASYSTR
-700 DTLTALKRMGEA
+700 DTLSALKRMGEA
-712 AAFWAMLPG
+712 AAFWAMVPG

-735 SINTCINGTV
+735 SINTCTNGTV
-745 SENCR
+745 SDNCR
-750 LDNKV
+750 LDNKN

-781 NPSFINTF
+781 NPSYLTTF

-797 FSGAVKTLQINDDS
+797 FAGTVKTLQINDDA
-811 LKIVVVGNFD
+811 LKVVVVGNFD
-821 LSAKTA
+821 LSARTA
-827 TVNFPISGTW
+827 AVNFPATGTW
-837 YSYLTKTSIN
+837 YSYLTRTSLN
-847 VSGTSANVTLQP
+847 VTGASASITLQP

-873 LVTSIRNNTYTTLTG
+873 LVTSIFAPANNMLSG
-888 DFNLYPNPVKNGTKL
+888 EFNLYPNPVKTGSKL
-903 TYELKKSGEVFI
+903 RYEIKKAGEVYI
-915 DIQDIL
+915 EIQDIS
-921 GTKISRVF
+921 GAKIGKVF
-929 SGLKSAGKHELVLP
+929 SGLKSAGKHELILDQSVIQKL
-943 PSAINQLAGKKGP
+943 NGKTGP
-956 FLLTLRTSNELKTIK
+956 FLLSIRTANEQRTIK
-971 FIL
+971 FIH

>member
-1 MCTFYTKN
+1 MTP
-9 IAHMSSKKIFTTFLS
+9 KKISLFLLLVITAS
-24 LCFFFTSEAQ
+24 VAQAQ

-56 KFGNKGIFDH
+56 RLGNKGLFDH
-66 TPATDVYVHI
+66 TPVSDVYVHI

-85 ASNWKYV
+85 ATNWKYV
-92 KFDWGTPNPAAN
+92 KFEWGTTNPAAN

-125 GITNSVERIQ
+125 GITNAVEKIQ

-140 FRSGNGNKVLRND
+140 FRSGSGNKVLRND

-158 YIPVY
+158 YVPVY
-163 DNGNFARIDEPVSKP
+163 DNGNFARIDEPISKP
-178 TYIRT
+178 TYNRT
-183 ISAID
+183 IASID

-202 NTGNLRIL
+202 NTANLRIL
-210 HNNTVIGTATGAT
+210 HNNNVIGSAASAT
-223 TLTASTTLNQGGTQ
+223 TLSANTTLSVGGNQ
-237 KFIFEATFSGNS
+237 KFIFEASFPGNAV
-249 IVTDSLQFFLPG
+249 ITDSLQFFLPG
-261 PAVVAPIPDG
+261 PAVVAPLPEG
-271 IGEGITYLPGDTAAY
+271 IGDGITYLPGDTAAY
-286 LVLYAPGKTR
+286 LVLFAPGKTR
-296 VALIGDFNNWT
+296 VAVIGDFNNWS
-307 ETQEGQ
+307 ETQQEQ

-320 NRFWIRIGKLIAG
+320 NRFWIRIGNLLPG
-333 AEYAYQFLIDGA
+333 AEYAYQFLIDGT

-354 LVLDPNNDNTIPVAT
+354 LVLDPNNDNSIPVAT
-369 FPSLKPYP
+369 YPSVKLYP

-384 VSVLQPGKPKYN
+384 VSVLQPGKPIYN
-396 WKIQNFKRPNKE
+396 WKVQNFKRPNKE

-420 LTNRNYK
+420 ISNRNYK
-427 TLKDSIP
+427 TLKDSLS

-449 SEFEGNLSWG
+449 GEFEGNLSWG
-459 YNPNYFFALD
+459 YNPNFFFALD
-469 KFYGSETAFK
+469 KFYGTETAFK

-512 DGANNKPAIDNPWLN
+512 DGANNKPSIDNPWLN

-542 ESNATKELVTRVA
+542 ESAATKELVARVT
-555 RHWLTKY
+555 RHWLKKY

-602 DSTQSI
+602 DSTQAI
-608 SPGSYCILEHFADN
+608 TPGSYCILEHFADN

-637 NNNFKFNEATMG
+637 NNNFRFNEATMG
-649 YLSNSD
+649 YITNSD

-688 RNGNQVGVYNTR
+688 KNGGQLGAYSTK
-700 DTLTALKRMGEA
+700 DTLVALKRMGEA
-712 AAFWAMLPG
+712 AAFWAMVPG

-735 SINTCINGTV
+735 SINTCTNGTV

-750 LDNKV
+750 LDNKN

-781 NPSFINTF
+781 NPNFISTF
-789 TQKQFTMD
+789 TNKQFIMD
-797 FSGAVKTLQINDDS
+797 FAGAVKTLQINDDS

-821 LSAKTA
+821 LSAKT
-827 TVNFPISGTW
+827 TSVNFPATGTW
-837 YSYLTKTSIN
+837 YSYLTRTSIN
-847 VSGTSANVTLQP
+847 VSGATSSITLQP

-873 LVTSIRNNTYTTLTG
+873 LVTSIFNPVNNIMTG
-888 DFNLYPNPVKNGTKL
+888 EFNLYPNPVKIGSKL
-903 TYELKKSGEVFI
+903 KYELKRSGEVYI
-915 DIQDIL
+915 EIQDIN
-921 GTKISRVF
+921 GGRIGKVF
-929 SGLKSAGKHELVLP
+929 SGLKPAGKHELMLDQ
-943 PSAINQLAGKKGP
+943 SIIQKLNGRSGHY
-956 FLLTLRTSNELKTIK
+956 LLSIRTAFDQKTIK
-971 FIL
+971 FIH

>member
-1 MCTFYTKN
+1 MN
-9 IAHMSSKKIFTTFLS
+9 SKKIFIAI
-24 LCFFFTSEAQ
+24 FFVASTLTLKAQ
-34 LLKWSPSFIQ
+34 LLRWSPSFIQ
-44 ENSNTVTITADA
+44 ENSASVTITADA
-56 KFGNKGIFDH
+56 KFGNKALFDH

-92 KFDWGTPNPAAN
+92 KFEWGTSNPLAN
-104 AASSGANQWTFTI
+104 APSTGANQWTYTI

-125 GITNSVERIQ
+125 GITNSLEKIQ

-158 YIPVY
+158 YVPVY

-178 TYIRT
+178 TYTRT
-183 ISAID
+183 LVAID

-202 NTGNLRIL
+202 NAGNLRII
-210 HNNTVIGTATGAT
+210 HNNKILGTANSAT
-223 TLTASTTLNQGGTQ
+223 TLTANATLNEGGSQ
-237 KFIFEATFSGNS
+237 KFLFEATFAGNTV
-249 IVTDSLQFFLPG
+249 IADSLQFFLPG
-261 PAVVAPIPDG
+261 PAVVAPLPNG
-271 IGEGITYLPGDTAAY
+271 IGDGVTYLPGDTAAY

-296 VALIGDFNNWT
+296 VAILGDFNNWT

-313 MNKTPDG
+313 MNKTPEGD
-320 NRFWIRIGKLIAG
+320 RFWIRIGKLIPS
-333 AEYAYQFLIDGA
+333 AEYAYQFLIDGSI
-345 LRIADYNTE
+345 RVADYNTE

-369 FPSLKPYP
+369 YPNLKLYP

-384 VSVLQPGKPKYN
+384 VSVLQPGKASYN

-427 TLKDSIP
+427 TLKDSIG

-469 KFYGSETAFK
+469 KFYGTENSFK

-499 HAFGTSP
+499 HAFGSSP
-506 HALMYW
+506 QALMYW
-512 DGANNKPAIDNPWLN
+512 DGANNKPSVDNPWLN

-542 ESNATKELVTRVA
+542 ESNATKDLVARVV

-562 NLDGFRWDLSKGFTQ
+562 KIDGFRWDLSKGFTQ

-602 DSTQSI
+602 DSTQSVT
-608 SPGSYCILEHFADN
+608 PGSYCILEHFADN

-649 YLSNSD
+649 YLTNSD

-688 RNGNQVGVYNTR
+688 NNGNQLGSYSTKDSLV
-700 DTLTALKRMGEA
+700 ALKRMGEA
-712 AAFWAMLPG
+712 AAFWAMIPG
-721 PKMLWQFGELGFPF
+721 PKMIWQFGELGFPF
-735 SINTCINGTV
+735 SINTCSNG
-745 SENCR
+745 SISDNCR
-750 LDNKV
+750 LDTKN

-781 NPSFINTF
+781 NPSFISTF
-789 TQKQFTMD
+789 TQKQFNTD
-797 FSGAVKTLQINDDS
+797 LSGAVKTLSINDDS
-811 LKIVVVGNFD
+811 LKVVVVGNFD
-821 LSAKTA
+821 LSAKTVTVSFPA
-827 TVNFPISGTW
+827 TGTW

-847 VSGTSANVTLQP
+847 VSGASASLTLQP

-873 LVTSIRNNTYTTLTG
+873 LVTSIFTPSNNIMTG
-888 DFNLYPNPVKNGTKL
+888 EFKLYPNPVKNGSILK
-903 TYELKKSGEVFI
+903 YELKKAGEVFI
-915 DIQDIL
+915 EIQDL
-921 GTKISRVF
+921 SGKTISRIF
-929 SGLKSAGKHELVLP
+929 SGLKAAGKHELILTNNI
-943 PSAINQLAGKKGP
+943 INRLNGNSGP
-956 FLLTLRTSNELKTIK
+956 YLLTIRSSNEIKTIK
-971 FIL
+971 FLL